1 MKKIQNTQH
10 EVTKEKTKQAQNT
23 KTKGI
28 ANNQNQTKS
37 HEGMGRTTD
46 NKNQG
51 RQGKGINTD
60 NHDQTK

>member
-37 HEGMGRTTD
+37 HEGLGRTTIQI
-46 NKNQG
+46 KE
-51 RQGKGINTD
+51 GKGREET
-60 NHDQTK
+60 